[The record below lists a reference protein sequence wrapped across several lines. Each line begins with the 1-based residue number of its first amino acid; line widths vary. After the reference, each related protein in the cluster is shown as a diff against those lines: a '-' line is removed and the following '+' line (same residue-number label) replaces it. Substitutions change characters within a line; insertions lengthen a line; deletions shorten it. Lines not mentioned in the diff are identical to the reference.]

1 MDNTLSMIGLAL
13 RAGRLEVGDEAAGD
27 ACRYKRCRLLLV
39 AADAGEG
46 AQRRAMH
53 FAEEGQ
59 CLLAEIPCSK
69 EELGAALGRKS
80 CAMAAVTDLG
90 LAQAIVQK
98 LAQEA
103 LFPHAPAV
111 ITGDLNA
118 EPGSP
123 EMSALRTSPYRNV
136 TAGTGVTYHG
146 YGRGDPPCAIDYIL
160 TRGFDCE
167 RVEKWTDC
175 RDGVYL
181 SDHYPVCAHIHPV
194 KL

>member
-69 EELGAALGRKS
+69 EKLGAALGRKS
-80 CAMAAVTDLG
+80 CAMAALTDLG
-90 LAQAIVQK
+90 LAQAVADR
-98 LAQEA
+98 LAQ
-103 LFPHAPAV
+103 
-111 ITGDLNA
+111 GDPERYGEMTERLRLKA
-118 EPGSP
+118 ERGQ
-123 EMSALRTSPYRNV
+123 TSPGQIQEEI
-136 TAGTGVTYHG
+136 GTTTITHVWGLIPRGVSPRTCVMVYKPESHTGGGLIG
-146 YGRGDPPCAIDYIL
+146 Y
-160 TRGFDCE
+160 CE
-167 RVEKWTDC
+167 QV
-175 RDGVYL
+175 
-181 SDHYPVCAHIHPV
+181 
-194 KL
+194 